1 MSITYAMDRALTR
14 ARRPHWNRLLIPVI
28 AMALA
33 AVASDLVYWSGWR
46 VQLTESEPMGL
57 YRLHSLQVGE
67 VIQRGTEVE
76 FCPPAS
82 VTPAAFPFYM
92 RGDCP
97 AGGMAMMKTV
107 AGIPGD
113 RVVVTMAGIWVNGR
127 HLPYS
132 SQLVRSTAYP
142 WVHLPHQVR
151 SFVLAPDQY
160 WMYGSGAKPP
170 LAAQSFDSRYW
181 GPIQRSQ
188 IRRVVD

>member
-1 MSITYAMDRALTR
+1 MSIPYTVDRALAR
-14 ARRPHWNRLLIPVI
+14 ARRPHWNRMLIPVI

-33 AVASDLVYWSGWR
+33 AVAADLIYWSGWR

-57 YRLHSLQVGE
+57 YRLHALQAGE

-92 RGDCP
+92 PGDCP

-107 AGIPGD
+107 AGVPGD
-113 RVVVTMAGIWVNGR
+113 RVEVNMRGVWVNG
-127 HLPYS
+127 HPLPYS
-132 SQLVRSTAYP
+132 GQLVRSTAYP
-142 WVHLPHQVR
+142 WVQLPHQLG
-151 SFVLAPDQY
+151 SFTLGLGQY
-160 WMYGSGAKPP
+160 WMYGRGARPP

-181 GPIQRSQ
+181 GPIQRRQ